1 MKKTC
6 NKLLAF
12 VLALAMALSVSVVA
26 FASET
31 TAPTSSTT
39 VTALDG
45 IASVNVEGVDAYYQY
60 DDNTDSSV
68 KYIRAKLGA
77 TKTWENLQSARVAI
91 TTTGAVPT
99 VAGATATSSTGNEY
113 IYTLNLLNTRYAV
126 TVGSNT
132 YYLAAGFEKN
142 IALSNSD
149 TDPLAITVT
158 KLGSVAGTA
167 NVYGSV
173 VQNNYMGNTYYV
185 NNGTNWTDTNVA
197 YYISGTYT
205 WQGNKTNVTAEIDK
219 NDNATLGGNY
229 TVNSTAG
236 QINLNVTRPT
246 VTVTYNGQTRSYI
259 VTAVI
264 DTATSF
270 EVTASTYAID
280 FTELNTTAYGTQF
293 ATNVNQITSALA
305 AYYNEGKVFA
315 ATDSVMDVMKD
326 FIAFATEEG
335 LFSSTT
341 SCSDTYLATLNGL
354 GEFDA
359 GPLSGWCYMDGAYT
373 PTCKVPMVGAADYA
387 LGNASLFTWF
397 LTVDYTP
404 HF

>member
-60 DDNTDSSV
+60 DDNTGSSV

-142 IALSNSD
+142 IALSAND
-149 TDPLAITVT
+149 VDPLAITVSQ
-158 KLGSVAGTA
+158 LGSSTTGI

-205 WQGNKTNVTAEIDK
+205 WRGDSTSVTANIGK
-219 NDNATLGGNY
+219 NAAATLGGNY
-229 TVNSTAG
+229 SSGTIDLTVN
-236 QINLNVTRPT
+236 RPT
-246 VTVTYNGQTRSYI
+246 VTVAYNGQTRSYI
-259 VTAVI
+259 VTAVL
-264 DTATSF
+264 DTTTSF
-270 EVTASTYAID
+270 RVSASTYAINFD
-280 FTELNTTAYGTQF
+280 ELNNSEYADEF
-293 ATNVNQITSALA
+293 ETNVAQIESALN
-305 AYYNEGKVFA
+305 AYYAKGKVFA

-326 FIAFATEEG
+326 FISFAQSTY
-335 LFSSTT
+335 FSGTT
-341 SCSDTYLATLNGL
+341 NCSDTYLATLNGL
-354 GEFDA
+354 GEFSA
-359 GPLSGWCYMDGAYT
+359 GQMSGWCYMDGAYT
-373 PTCKVPMVGAADYA
+373 TTCKVPMIGAADYA

>member
-6 NKLLAF
+6 NKLLSF

-60 DDNTDSSV
+60 DDNTGSSV

-142 IALSNSD
+142 IALSAND
-149 TDPLAITVT
+149 VDPLAITVSQ
-158 KLGSVAGTA
+158 LGSSTTGI

-205 WQGNKTNVTAEIDK
+205 WLGDSTSVTANIGK
-219 NDNATLGGNY
+219 NAAATLGGNY
-229 TVNSTAG
+229 SNGTIDLTVN
-236 QINLNVTRPT
+236 RPT
-246 VTVTYNGQTRSYI
+246 VTVAYNGQTRSYI
-259 VTAVI
+259 VTAVL
-264 DTATSF
+264 DTTTSF
-270 EVTASTYAID
+270 RVSASTYAINFD
-280 FTELNTTAYGTQF
+280 ELNDSEYADEF
-293 ATNVNQITSALA
+293 ETNVAQIETALN
-305 AYYNEGKVFA
+305 AYYAKGKVFA

-326 FIAFATEEG
+326 FISFAQSTY
-335 LFSSTT
+335 FTSTT
-341 SCSDTYLATLNGL
+341 NCSDTYLATLNGL
-354 GEFDA
+354 GEFSA
-359 GPLSGWCYMDGAYT
+359 GQMSGWCYMDGAYT

>member
-45 IASVNVEGVDAYYQY
+45 IASVNVEGADAYYQY
-60 DDNTDSSV
+60 DDNTGSSV

-142 IALSNSD
+142 IALSTND
-149 TDPLAITVT
+149 VDPLAITVT
-158 KLGSVAGTA
+158 KLGSTTAGIK
-167 NVYGSV
+167 VYGSV

-205 WQGNKTNVTAEIDK
+205 WLGDSTIVTANISK
-219 NDNATLGGNY
+219 NAAATLGGNY
-229 TVNSTAG
+229 STNGTIDLTVD
-236 QINLNVTRPT
+236 RPT
-246 VTVTYNGQTRSYI
+246 VTVTYNGQTRSYF
-259 VTAVI
+259 VNAVL
-264 DTATSF
+264 DTTTSF
-270 EVTASTYAID
+270 RVSASTYAINFD
-280 FTELNTTAYGTQF
+280 ELNNSEYADEF
-293 ATNVNQITSALA
+293 ETNVAQIESALN
-305 AYYNEGKVFA
+305 AYYAKGKVFA

-326 FIAFATEEG
+326 FISFAQGTYFNG
-335 LFSSTT
+335 TT
-341 SCSDTYLATLNGL
+341 NCSDTYLATLNGL
-354 GEFDA
+354 GEFSA
-359 GPLSGWCYMDGAYT
+359 GQMSGWCYMDGAYT

>member
-60 DDNTDSSV
+60 DDNTGSSV

-132 YYLAAGFEKN
+132 YYLAAGFEGT
-142 IALSNSD
+142 IAISS
-149 TDPLAITVT
+149 TDPLAITAAT
-158 KLGSVAGTA
+158 LGTA
-167 NVYGSV
+167 STLNIYGSV

-185 NNGTNWTDTNVA
+185 NNSTNWTNTNVA
-197 YYISGTYT
+197 YYVSGTYT
-205 WQGNKTNVTAEIDK
+205 WTGVKTSVNASFTT
-219 NDNATLGGNY
+219 NDATLGGDYSN
-229 TVNSTAG
+229 G
-236 QINLNVTRPT
+236 KINLNGLAN
-246 VTVTYNGQTRSYI
+246 VTVTKDGQTRSYT
-259 VTAVI
+259 VTAVV
-264 DTATSF
+264 DSATSF
-270 EVTASTYAID
+270 EVTASTYAIN
-280 FTELNTTAYGTQF
+280 FEELNESDYCTQF
-293 ATNVNQITSALA
+293 ATNVTNIEDSLES
-305 AYYNEGKVFA
+305 YYNEGKVFSA
-315 ATDSVMDVMKD
+315 SASVMDVMKD
-326 FIAFATEEG
+326 FISYATENNFFTAG
-335 LFSSTT
+335 TT
-341 SCSDTYLATLNGL
+341 SCSDTYLATLDGL
-354 GEFDA
+354 GEFSA
-359 GPLSGWCYMDGAYT
+359 GQMSGWCYMDGAYT
-373 PTCKVPMVGAADYA
+373 PTCKVPMIGAADYP
-387 LGNASLFTWF
+387 LGNAALFTWF

>member
-39 VTALDG
+39 VTSLDG
-45 IASVNVEGVDAYYQY
+45 IASVTVEGVDAYYQY
-60 DDNTDSSV
+60 DDNTGSSV

-142 IALSNSD
+142 IALSAND
-149 TDPLAITVT
+149 VDPLAITVSQ
-158 KLGSVAGTA
+158 LGSSTTGI

-205 WQGNKTNVTAEIDK
+205 WLGDSTSVTANIGK
-219 NDNATLGGNY
+219 NAAATLGGNY
-229 TVNSTAG
+229 SNGTIDLTVN
-236 QINLNVTRPT
+236 RPT
-246 VTVTYNGQTRSYI
+246 VTVAYNGQTRSYI
-259 VTAVI
+259 VTAVL
-264 DTATSF
+264 DTTTSF
-270 EVTASTYAID
+270 RVSASTYAINFD
-280 FTELNTTAYGTQF
+280 ELNDSEYADEF
-293 ATNVNQITSALA
+293 ETNVAQIETALN
-305 AYYNEGKVFA
+305 AYYAKGKVFA

-326 FIAFATEEG
+326 FISFAQ
-335 LFSSTT
+335 STYFT
-341 SCSDTYLATLNGL
+341 GTTNCSDTYLATLNGL
-354 GEFDA
+354 GEFSA
-359 GPLSGWCYMDGAYT
+359 GQMSGWCYMDGAYT

-387 LGNASLFTWF
+387 LGNAPLFTWF

>member
-60 DDNTDSSV
+60 DDNTGSSV

-142 IALSNSD
+142 IALSAND
-149 TDPLAITVT
+149 VDPLAITVSQ
-158 KLGSVAGTA
+158 LGSSTTGI

-205 WQGNKTNVTAEIDK
+205 WLGDSTSVTANIGK
-219 NDNATLGGNY
+219 NTAATLGGNY
-229 TVNSTAG
+229 SSGTIDLTVN
-236 QINLNVTRPT
+236 RPT
-246 VTVTYNGQTRSYI
+246 VTVAYNGQTRSYI
-259 VTAVI
+259 VTAVL
-264 DTATSF
+264 DTTTSF
-270 EVTASTYAID
+270 RVSASTYAINFD
-280 FTELNTTAYGTQF
+280 ELNNSEYADEF
-293 ATNVNQITSALA
+293 ETNVAQIESALN
-305 AYYNEGKVFA
+305 AYYAKGKVFA

-326 FIAFATEEG
+326 FISFAQGTYFNG
-335 LFSSTT
+335 TT
-341 SCSDTYLATLNGL
+341 NCSDTYLATLNGL
-354 GEFDA
+354 GEFSA
-359 GPLSGWCYMDGAYT
+359 GQMSGWCYMDGAYT

>member
-60 DDNTDSSV
+60 DDNTGSSV

-142 IALSNSD
+142 IALSAND
-149 TDPLAITVT
+149 VDPLAITASQ
-158 KLGSVAGTA
+158 LGSSTTGI

-205 WQGNKTNVTAEIDK
+205 WLGDSTSVTANIGK
-219 NDNATLGGNY
+219 NAAATLGGNY
-229 TVNSTAG
+229 SNGTIDLTVN
-236 QINLNVTRPT
+236 RPT
-246 VTVTYNGQTRSYI
+246 VTVAYNGQTRSYI
-259 VTAVI
+259 VTAVL
-264 DTATSF
+264 DTTTSF
-270 EVTASTYAID
+270 RVSASTYAINFD
-280 FTELNTTAYGTQF
+280 ELNDSEYADEF
-293 ATNVNQITSALA
+293 ETNVAQIETALN
-305 AYYNEGKVFA
+305 AYYAKGKVFA

-326 FIAFATEEG
+326 FISFAQ
-335 LFSSTT
+335 STYFT
-341 SCSDTYLATLNGL
+341 GTTNCSDTYLATLNGL
-354 GEFDA
+354 GEFSA
-359 GPLSGWCYMDGAYT
+359 GQMSGWCYMDGAYT

-387 LGNASLFTWF
+387 LGNAPLFTWF

>member
-60 DDNTDSSV
+60 DDNTGSSV

-142 IALSNSD
+142 IALSAND
-149 TDPLAITVT
+149 VDPLAITVSQ
-158 KLGSVAGTA
+158 LGSSTTGI

-205 WQGNKTNVTAEIDK
+205 WLGDSTSVTANIGK
-219 NDNATLGGNY
+219 NAAATLGGNY
-229 TVNSTAG
+229 SNGTIDLTVN
-236 QINLNVTRPT
+236 RPT
-246 VTVTYNGQTRSYI
+246 VTVAYNGQTRSYI
-259 VTAVI
+259 VTAVL
-264 DTATSF
+264 DTTTSF
-270 EVTASTYAID
+270 RVSASTYAINFD
-280 FTELNTTAYGTQF
+280 ELNDSEYADEF
-293 ATNVNQITSALA
+293 ETNVAQIETALN
-305 AYYNEGKVFA
+305 AYYAKGKVFA

-326 FIAFATEEG
+326 FISFAQGTYFNG
-335 LFSSTT
+335 TT
-341 SCSDTYLATLNGL
+341 NCSDTYLATLNGL
-354 GEFDA
+354 GEFSA
-359 GPLSGWCYMDGAYT
+359 GQMSGWCYMDGAYT

>member
-6 NKLLAF
+6 NKVLAF

-39 VTALDG
+39 VTSLDG
-45 IASVNVEGVDAYYQY
+45 IASVTVEGVDAYYQY
-60 DDNTDSSV
+60 DNNTGSSV

-132 YYLAAGFEKN
+132 YYLAAGFEGT
-142 IALSNSD
+142 IAISS
-149 TDPLAITVT
+149 TDPLAITAAT
-158 KLGSVAGTA
+158 LGTA
-167 NVYGSV
+167 STLNIYGSV
-173 VQNNYMGNTYYV
+173 VQNNYMGNTHYV
-185 NNGTNWTDTNVA
+185 NNSTNWTNTNVA
-197 YYISGTYT
+197 YYIAGSYT
-205 WQGNKTNVTAEIDK
+205 IEGSKESVAATFTTND
-219 NDNATLGGNY
+219 ATLGGNY
-229 TVNSTAG
+229 SNGT
-236 QINLNVTRPT
+236 INLNVATPV
-246 VTVTYNGQTRSYI
+246 VTVTKNGLTRSYF

-270 EVTASTYAID
+270 EVTADTYAIN
-280 FTELNTTAYGTQF
+280 FEELNESEYGPQF
-293 ATNVNQITSALA
+293 ATNVTQIEDALES
-305 AYYNEGKVFA
+305 YYNEGKVFSA
-315 ATDSVMDVMKD
+315 SASVMDVMKD
-326 FIAFATEEG
+326 FISYATENNFFTAG
-335 LFSSTT
+335 TT

-354 GEFDA
+354 GEFSA
-359 GPLSGWCYMDGAYT
+359 GQMSG
-373 PTCKVPMVGAADYA
+373 
-387 LGNASLFTWF
+387 
-397 LTVDYTP
+397 
-404 HF
+404 

>member
-39 VTALDG
+39 VTSLDG
-45 IASVNVEGVDAYYQY
+45 INKVTVEGVDAYYQY
-60 DDNTDSSV
+60 DNNTGSSV

-142 IALSNSD
+142 IALSTND
-149 TDPLAITVT
+149 VDPLAITVT
-158 KLGSVAGTA
+158 KLGSTTAGIK
-167 NVYGSV
+167 VYGSV

-205 WQGNKTNVTAEIDK
+205 WLGDSTIVTANISK
-219 NDNATLGGNY
+219 NAAATLGGNY
-229 TVNSTAG
+229 STNGTIDLTVD
-236 QINLNVTRPT
+236 RPT
-246 VTVTYNGQTRSYI
+246 VTVTYNGQTRSYF
-259 VTAVI
+259 VNAVL
-264 DTATSF
+264 DTTTSF
-270 EVTASTYAID
+270 RVSASTYAINFD
-280 FTELNTTAYGTQF
+280 ELNNSEYADEF
-293 ATNVNQITSALA
+293 ETNVAQIESALN
-305 AYYNEGKVFA
+305 AYYAKGKVFA

-326 FIAFATEEG
+326 FISFAQSTY
-335 LFSSTT
+335 FSGTT
-341 SCSDTYLATLNGL
+341 NCSDTYLATLNGL
-354 GEFDA
+354 GEFSA
-359 GPLSGWCYMDGAYT
+359 GQMSGWCYMDGAYT
-373 PTCKVPMVGAADYA
+373 PTCKVPMIGAADYP
-387 LGNASLFTWF
+387 LGNAALFTWF